1 MNECCGIKSMNEG
14 RKGKKIMVVDDESDV
29 TVFYRI
35 TLEYSGFIVHTF
47 NEPKEAL
54 LGFKSRYYDLV
65 ILDIKMP
72 GMSGFELYN
81 EMKEKDPTVKACFL
95 TASDLYHEKFRNKEY
110 STLDKELFILKPIEN
125 KELIEKI
132 KQLLS
137 K

>member
-1 MNECCGIKSMNEG
+1 MNEG

-35 TLEYSGFIVHTF
+35 TLEYYGFVVDTF

-54 LGFKSRYYDLV
+54 LDFKSGYYDLV

-72 GMSGFELYN
+72 DISGFELYK

-125 KELIEKI
+125 RELIEKI
-132 KQLLS
+132 KQLIS